1 MKAVEVI
8 KDPRITFRDLLGL
21 DGVQEHSVL
30 RGQVGFMA
38 YHGGSLEQM
47 TDVIAAE
54 AATMADASYYG
65 VIQPPGSRIHISST
79 KVDPEHSERLREFL
93 DHVDVVITVHGFG
106 RKGFFTS
113 LLLGGRNRT
122 LAEHVGGH
130 LRSHLPAY
138 EIVTDLNRIPGEL
151 SGQHL
156 RNPVNLPRG
165 GGVQVELP
173 PRVRGSSPMWWDW
186 EHGLTPH
193 TRAVIDGLADAA
205 RLWTHSPDDTHSK

>member
-1 MKAVEVI
+1 MRNVQVI
-8 KDPRITFRDLLGL
+8 KDPRISFRDLLAR
-21 DGVQEHSVL
+21 DGVEEHSVL
-30 RGQVGFMA
+30 RGNVGFMA

-47 TDVIAAE
+47 TDVIASE
-54 AATMADASYYG
+54 AATLADASYYG
-65 VIQPPGSRIHISST
+65 VVQPPGSRIHISST
-79 KVDPEHSERLREFL
+79 KVDPAQSTALMNFL

-106 RKGFFTS
+106 RQGFFTS
-113 LLLGGRNRT
+113 LLLGGRNRV

-130 LRSHLPAY
+130 LRHHLPAY
-138 EIVTDLNRIPGEL
+138 DIVTDLGRIPDEL

-156 RNPVNLPRG
+156 RNPVNLARG

-193 TRAVIDGLADAA
+193 TRAVITGLADAA
-205 RLWTHSPDDTHSK
+205 RQWTHLPNDSIG

>member
-1 MKAVEVI
+1 MKNVQVI
-8 KDPRITFRDLLGL
+8 KDPRISFKDLLAR
-21 DGVQEHSVL
+21 DGVEEHSVL
-30 RGQVGFMA
+30 RGRVGFMA

-47 TDVIAAE
+47 TDVIAAQ
-54 AATMADASYYG
+54 AASISEASYYG
-65 VIQPPGSRIHISST
+65 VVQPPGSRIHISST
-79 KVDPEHSERLREFL
+79 KVNPEHSERLMEFL

-106 RKGFFTS
+106 RKGMFTS
-113 LLLGGRNRT
+113 LLLGGRNRV

-138 EIVTDLNRIPGEL
+138 DIVTDLSRIPDEL
-151 SGQHL
+151 AGQHQ

-193 TRAVIDGLADAA
+193 THAVIAGLADAA
-205 RLWTHSPDDTHSK
+205 RQWTHLSHEHTR